1 MALSRIFDIAQ
12 RSLGTYQRAL
22 DVTSHNI
29 ANASNPNYSRQRV
42 NFATEIP
49 EINAGM
55 IWGSGVRLENI
66 GRVRNQLTESQILN
80 NNPKYSFNEKSSYL
94 LGQIENV
101 FSEPSDLGMG
111 ALIDEFMN
119 SWSQL
124 SASPN
129 SIPLRNNVIYS
140 AQKLGAKVDNINE
153 SFDIIKSDIV
163 AEFKSTITKINDY
176 LDQIRNLNTKIF
188 ESSSSGISPNDLL
201 DERDKLINELSKLT
215 NINVSYDNNNIATVS
230 IGGVFAADGTS
241 SVEFE
246 AFEKEG
252 ELFLRSKDSLNLAA
266 LTSGEMYALK
276 DVYSNKIT
284 DYQDQLNDIVNAIRD
299 EVNQIHSNGYS
310 LDEPPL
316 TGINFFDVNQE
327 GRLIVNSTILN
338 DPYKISVS
346 SDGNSGNGDLALS
359 IYEVSNKKIINNLSI
374 SEAYSTL
381 ISGIGNHKQ
390 SADNMAA
397 TDKLVLEQLEL
408 QKASYSGVSIDE
420 EMANV
425 IKFQRSYDASAKLIS
440 VADEMLDTIINMV

>member
-266 LTSGEMYALK
+266 LTGGEMYALK
-276 DVYSNKIT
+276 DVYSTKIT

-310 LDEPPL
+310 IDEPPL

-327 GRLIVNSTILN
+327 GRLIVNSTILT

-359 IYEVSNKKIINNLSI
+359 IYEVSNKK
-374 SEAYSTL
+374 
-381 ISGIGNHKQ
+381 
-390 SADNMAA
+390 
-397 TDKLVLEQLEL
+397 
-408 QKASYSGVSIDE
+408 
-420 EMANV
+420 
-425 IKFQRSYDASAKLIS
+425 
-440 VADEMLDTIINMV
+440 